1 MDKRKQSGTRLRGSP
16 SLETTAGSS
25 TWSHELSMRGR
36 TSTTKASSDS
46 LTATSTPPST
56 PSTHQTSKGIG
67 ESHANSS
74 KAGID
79 DDQLSLSS
87 AASADL
93 DNVEYYPAEDSS
105 DGSGPET
112 VKTLKRSSTQQNS
125 SRFVRYLSRK
135 LGRTFNKKAGFRGK
149 AFLPNDQI
157 ERERNTRKHPEALI
171 LGIDVEPVRPPYLL
185 PNCRFETIDASQPWS
200 FDHTFD
206 FIHMRMVGELPNGKH
221 KLFETMWEHLM
232 PGGWIEITEWIVKFQ
247 SPNHSLN
254 MFNIW
259 NKNFKRGL
267 RKFGSSPNWALQWKA
282 IMQDRGCLNVQER
295 RHPVPLNPWP
305 PGQRL
310 QKQGQMMA
318 ENVQAFLEG
327 ATMPVFTGALG
338 WTHDQV
344 QELLAALRKE
354 VVDTEVHGFLTL

>member
-1 MDKRKQSGTRLRGSP
+1 
-16 SLETTAGSS
+16 
-25 TWSHELSMRGR
+25 MRGR

-56 PSTHQTSKGIG
+56 PSTHQTFKGIG
-67 ESHANSS
+67 ESHAHSS
-74 KAGID
+74 TAGID

-112 VKTLKRSSTQQNS
+112 VKTLKRL
-125 SRFVRYLSRK
+125 RL
-135 LGRTFNKKAGFRGK
+135 A
-149 AFLPNDQI
+149 
-157 ERERNTRKHPEALI
+157 RKHPEALI

-259 NKNFKRGL
+259 NKNFKRGM

-310 QKQGQMMA
+310 QRQGQMMA
-318 ENVQAFLEG
+318 ENVQTFLEG